1 MTVDPNFL
9 KGNLDL
15 ILLTL
20 FAEGPKYGLEVIKE
34 AQQRT
39 QGYFEF
45 KEGSLYPALHRLEKA
60 GQIEGY
66 FAESDV
72 GGPRRRYY
80 RLTPKGQKTLEAKRS
95 EWERFVRAMQELTV

>member
-20 FAEGPKYGLEVIKE
+20 LAEGPKYGLEVIKE

-60 GQIEGY
+60 RQIEGY
-66 FAESDV
+66 FGESDV
-72 GGPRRRYY
+72 GPRRRYY
-80 RLTPKGQKTLEAKRS
+80 RITPKGQQTLESKQS
-95 EWERFVRAMQELTV
+95 QWERFVRAMQELAR